1 MSNPQAI
8 ESLVRD
14 LHELAN
20 EADGKKD
27 VSGGAYGL
35 SNLSASGGLL
45 TGGAKRR
52 RRRKRRGAGASGGYG
67 TRAGG
72 LKNQHAK
79 KTGAYMRKHNVKLGV
94 ASKAVAQGK
103 S

>member
-27 VSGGAYGL
+27 VSGVDVFERQMFG
-35 SNLSASGGLL
+35 SMHRN
-45 TGGAKRR
+45 
-52 RRRKRRGAGASGGYG
+52 
-67 TRAGG
+67 
-72 LKNQHAK
+72 
-79 KTGAYMRKHNVKLGV
+79 
-94 ASKAVAQGK
+94 
-103 S
+103 

>member
-35 SNLSASGGLL
+35 QNITAGVL

-52 RRRKRRGAGASGGYG
+52 RRRKRRGAGASGGSKKAN
-67 TRAGG
+67 T
-72 LKNQHAK
+72 HAMLTK
-79 KTGAYMRKHNVKLGV
+79 AYMKKHPKATLGQ
-94 ASKAVAQGK
+94 ASHAVARK
-103 S
+103 